1 MAYAG
6 VFPAAEIVKA
16 PFGLSSD
23 SATVINHGVDD
34 NHWIL
39 GYEQEFAL
47 CDILVQ
53 GWDLCASTSAVTFH
67 DTTASDR
74 YDKVQPFGVIIRDG
88 CESAMGPKFRKERE
102 DRLLTLL
109 DIASLKAAERELW
122 AGPVTIASEGVAANR
137 NKYLKDGN
145 ATSVGAA
152 AAPMIALAQLEDA
165 LAGCDVGELGV
176 IHMTRGTAIQVW
188 GALEKDGDALRTVA
202 GTSVIVGTGY
212 TTESST
218 SAMMFATGPVIV
230 HLGASTMLSDN
241 DGDYFTTSNN
251 KFVLQ
256 AERPVAVTW
265 DGCCQF
271 SATVTYT
278 A

>member
-6 VFPAAEIVKA
+6 VFPAAEIVQA
-16 PFGLSSD
+16 PFGLASGA
-23 SATVINHGVDD
+23 ATVIDHGVDD
-34 NHWIL
+34 NHWML

-53 GWDLCASTSAVTFH
+53 GWDLCSSASAVTFH

-74 YDKVQPFGVIIRDG
+74 YDKVQPFAVIVRDG
-88 CESAMGPKFRKERE
+88 CDSAMGTKFRRQRE
-102 DRLLTLL
+102 ERLLDLL
-109 DIASLKAAERELW
+109 KIASLKAAERELW
-122 AGPVTIASEGVAANR
+122 AGPVTIAGETVAANR

-152 AAPMIALAQLEDA
+152 AAPKIALAQLEDA

-176 IHMTRGTAIQVW
+176 IHMTRGTAIQLW
-188 GALEKDGDALRTVA
+188 GELEREGDRLTTVA
-202 GTSVIVGTGY
+202 GTNVIVGTGY
-212 TTESST
+212 LPESST
-218 SAMMFATGPVIV
+218 SAMMFATGPVIA
-230 HLGASTMLSDN
+230 HLGAATMLSDN
-241 DGDYFTTSNN
+241 DADYFTISDN

-265 DGCCQF
+265 DGCCHF

>member
-1 MAYAG
+1 MTYSG
-6 VFPAAEIVKA
+6 VFPAAEIVEA

-23 SATVINHGVDD
+23 VATIVRHGADD
-34 NHWIL
+34 NHWML

-47 CDILVQ
+47 CDIVVN
-53 GWDLCASTSAVTFH
+53 GWDLCASASSVTFG
-67 DTTASDR
+67 DTTASER
-74 YDKVQPFGVIIRDG
+74 YDKVQPFGVIVRDG
-88 CESAMGPKFRKERE
+88 CETALGPKLIRERE
-102 DRLLTLL
+102 KRLLDLL

-122 AGPVTIASEGVAANR
+122 AGPVTIAGEPVAADR
-137 NKYLKDGN
+137 NKYLKNGN

-152 AAPMIALAQLEDA
+152 VAPRIALAQLEDA
-165 LAGCDVGELGV
+165 LAGCSSGELGV
-176 IHMTRGTAIQVW
+176 IHMTRGTSILLAEQLVR
-188 GALEKDGDALRTVA
+188 DGKKMTTAS
-202 GTSVIVGTGY
+202 GTNVIIGSGY
-212 TTESST
+212 TTESAT
-218 SAMMFATGPVIV
+218 SAMMFATGPVIA

-241 DGDYFTTSNN
+241 PADYFTTSNN

-265 DGCCQF
+265 DGCCHF

>member
-6 VFPAAEIVKA
+6 VFPAAEIIQA
-16 PFGLSSD
+16 PFGLASG
-23 SATVINHGVDD
+23 SATVINHDVDD
-34 NHWIL
+34 NHWVL

-47 CDILVQ
+47 CDIIVQ

-74 YDKVQPFGVIIRDG
+74 YDKVQPFAVIVRDG
-88 CESAMGPKFRKERE
+88 CESAMGPKFRRERE
-102 DRLLTLL
+102 KRLLDLL

-122 AGPVTIASEGVAANR
+122 AGPVTIAGEAVAADR

-152 AAPMIALAQLEDA
+152 VAPKIALAQLEDA
-165 LAGCDVGELGV
+165 LANCDVGELGV
-176 IHMTRGTAIQVW
+176 IHMTRGTATQLW
-188 GALEKDGDALRTVA
+188 GELEREGDRLTTVA
-202 GTSVIVGTGY
+202 GTNVVVGTGY
-212 TTESST
+212 TAESST

-241 DGDYFTTSNN
+241 EADYFTTSDN

-265 DGCCQF
+265 DGCCHF